1 MGEFSGLV
9 IKTKKIGLL
18 NHVYVL
24 VFHGW
29 AGAWGIAEDDRGS
42 GK

>member
-9 IKTKKIGLL
+9 MKTKEIALL
-18 NHVYVL
+18 IHVYVL
-24 VFHGW
+24 VFHRW